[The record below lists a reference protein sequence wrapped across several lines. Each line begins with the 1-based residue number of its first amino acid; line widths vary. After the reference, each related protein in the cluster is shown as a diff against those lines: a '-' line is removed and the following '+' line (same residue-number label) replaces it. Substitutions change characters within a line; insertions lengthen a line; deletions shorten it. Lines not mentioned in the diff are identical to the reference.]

1 MNYFMLTETR
11 LFRLIRGDSDI
22 DMNVAYQDFVMQVIE
37 LCKQSDNG
45 YKAVAL
51 TYAETELLFV
61 SGVSEEIDR
70 CAKKALAF
78 VQKMIHFIITD
89 SKNIEFTEEDR
100 KVPSGLRWTGQN
112 TDFVELIYGLHT
124 NKCINDGDVSLKEML
139 MAFMQFLDFEKP
151 LVNCYVTYRDIKMRL
166 LDNRATFLQK
176 MTNELNWRMKEDDRK
191 HAARR

>member
-22 DMNVAYQDFVMQVIE
+22 DMNVAYQDFVMQVVE

-78 VQKMIHFIITD
+78 VQKMLNFIITD
-89 SKNIEFTEEDR
+89 SKNIEFT
-100 KVPSGLRWTGQN
+100 
-112 TDFVELIYGLHT
+112 
-124 NKCINDGDVSLKEML
+124 
-139 MAFMQFLDFEKP
+139 
-151 LVNCYVTYRDIKMRL
+151 
-166 LDNRATFLQK
+166 
-176 MTNELNWRMKEDDRK
+176 
-191 HAARR
+191 